1 MHVGCNLNKC
11 NSFISFSKNH
21 NCIFKYFMV
30 NCILLQ
36 IFVLSVWNIVVFEN
50 LQVAS
55 YSVSIFSV
63 IYYKIRIGI
72 CYNLLQEN
80 TFKAK
85 YRKYLHSKALLSQF
99 ASLVKCFRLQMLC
112 IKFMQLHLLR
122 NTANNITY
130 VWLLKST
137 TAKNTTILQQT
148 TT

>member
-55 YSVSIFSV
+55 YSESIFYV
-63 IYYKIRIGI
+63 IYYKYCQTLRA
-72 CYNLLQEN
+72 NN
-80 TFKAK
+80 HTAK

-130 VWLLKST
+130 GWLLKST
-137 TAKNTTILQQT
+137 TAKNTTMLQQT

>member
-50 LQVAS
+50 LQVAL

-63 IYYKIRIGI
+63 NRIGI

-99 ASLVKCFRLQMLC
+99 ASLIKCFRLQMLC

>member
-30 NCILLQ
+30 NCILMQ
-36 IFVLSVWNIVVFEN
+36 IFVRTVWNIVVFEN
-50 LQVAS
+50 LQVAL

-63 IYYKIRIGI
+63 NRIGI

-99 ASLVKCFRLQMLC
+99 ASLIKCFRLQMLC

>member
-55 YSVSIFSV
+55 YSATN
-63 IYYKIRIGI
+63 RIGI

>member
-30 NCILLQ
+30 NCILMQ
-36 IFVLSVWNIVVFEN
+36 ILVLSVWNLVVFEN
-50 LQVAS
+50 LEVAS
-55 YSVSIFSV
+55 YSASIFYL
-63 IYYKIRIGI
+63 IYYKYSEKILI
-72 CYNLLQEN
+72 QQH
-80 TFKAK
+80 TK
-85 YRKYLHSKALLSQF
+85 KYLHSKALLSKF

-130 VWLLKST
+130 GWLLKST
-137 TAKNTTILQQT
+137 TSKNTTMLQQT

>member
-30 NCILLQ
+30 NCILMQ

-55 YSVSIFSV
+55 YSASIL
-63 IYYKIRIGI
+63 RP
-72 CYNLLQEN
+72 N
-80 TFKAK
+80 TYTAK

-137 TAKNTTILQQT
+137 TAKKYNNGTTNNNVNNFTINAIADYD
-148 TT
+148 